1 VTRRL
6 SVGYYSART
15 IAMESAVFTAR
26 DDDPVARPG
35 LPLMASPNRAHS
47 RYQSFGAAALYFA
60 VAVLLL
66 DRGLIGHPGYYV
78 GRDTDPPVHMWFF
91 NWWRFSISHR
101 LNPFITDWVWAPL
114 GINLAWT
121 TCVPLLAWI
130 SIPLQL
136 TVGEPG
142 TYNIIATLA
151 LPIAALGAFLLCRRV
166 TAAFWPS
173 VLGGYVFGFSPY
185 MLGEVLGHLVLIAVF
200 PVPLVALLTLKRLD
214 GEISARRFALLLA
227 ALLIVQF
234 LCSVE
239 LFATVTMVGGF
250 ALLLALVLFGGNLRA
265 RLSGLIAPT
274 IAAYLIAGAV
284 LSPYLFYML
293 GLGFPHSPIWT
304 PGTYSADLLAFLVPT
319 ETILL
324 GTAHAATSITQTFQG
339 DLFENGAYLG
349 IAMIVFIELFRRR
362 YWRMPAGKFLTILF
376 VVIVIA
382 AVGPTL
388 HIAGRESIWMPW
400 ALAGRL
406 PLISIALPAR
416 LMMYAFLVVAVMVA
430 MWFATSTARPLT
442 KCAAAAAII
451 LSIAPNP
458 NASFWISKLD
468 VPAFFTDGTYA
479 KELSPREIVLPLP
492 WGQQG
497 NSMYWQLQSD
507 MYFRM
512 AGGWTGLSP
521 FEFTRTPVANYFY
534 GGIDLPEAGDQL
546 KAYLARFDVDS
557 IVADPTEA
565 NFPFFQQTLAS
576 LNIAPAKDRGVWIYK
591 IPHGAF
597 ASYRGLSGGKV
608 EARANALRFYTIL
621 EAAAKYLTAG
631 NDTAKIS
638 PLELKRMNLL
648 PNDWQVDATPHAYTD
663 WLIGPSRGGRVGI
676 IIVGSYEGVKP
687 LIDRYSATSS
697 EIQYPAPTRWTP
709 DSNPRRDAIKPLLII
724 FDSARLQA
732 AANELRSSPP
742 RERTTPFIAG
752 TSR

>member
-1 VTRRL
+1 
-6 SVGYYSART
+6 
-15 IAMESAVFTAR
+15 
-26 DDDPVARPG
+26 
-35 LPLMASPNRAHS
+35 
-47 RYQSFGAAALYFA
+47 
-60 VAVLLL
+60 
-66 DRGLIGHPGYYV
+66 
-78 GRDTDPPVHMWFF
+78 
-91 NWWRFSISHR
+91 
-101 LNPFITDWVWAPL
+101 
-114 GINLAWT
+114 
-121 TCVPLLAWI
+121 
-130 SIPLQL
+130 
-136 TVGEPG
+136 
-142 TYNIIATLA
+142 
-151 LPIAALGAFLLCRRV
+151 
-166 TAAFWPS
+166 
-173 VLGGYVFGFSPY
+173 
-185 MLGEVLGHLVLIAVF
+185 
-200 PVPLVALLTLKRLD
+200 
-214 GEISARRFALLLA
+214 
-227 ALLIVQF
+227 
-234 LCSVE
+234 
-239 LFATVTMVGGF
+239 
-250 ALLLALVLFGGNLRA
+250 
-265 RLSGLIAPT
+265 
-274 IAAYLIAGAV
+274 
-284 LSPYLFYML
+284 
-293 GLGFPHSPIWT
+293 
-304 PGTYSADLLAFLVPT
+304 
-319 ETILL
+319 
-324 GTAHAATSITQTFQG
+324 
-339 DLFENGAYLG
+339 
-349 IAMIVFIELFRRR
+349 MIVFIELFRRR

-376 VVIVIA
+376 VVIMIA

-479 KELSPREIVLPLP
+479 KKLSPREIVLPLP

-687 LIDRYSATSS
+687 LIDRYSATAA

-724 FDSARLQA
+724 FDSAGLTS
-732 AANELRSSPP
+732 AANDLRASPP
-742 RERTTPFIAG
+742 PERTTPFIAG